1 MQSVTD
7 KVKELLTPEK
17 TKRKLSPER
26 EKIMRQ
32 TRVIL
37 KREKETRNQMSAKEK
52 RNAVIQG
59 KTETMQ

>member
-37 KREKETRNQMSAKEK
+37 KKETRN
-52 RNAVIQG
+52 
-59 KTETMQ
+59 